1 MDIKKFAVQN
11 TGRLHLRDA
20 SDELMYTEDGKEIA
34 VNVYSPGSK
43 QYAKAQAAQSNR
55 VMNNLKRKGKIDQSA
70 EQKAADNAEFL
81 SEITHSF
88 ENITYDELTGEALYK
103 AVYSDSSIGFISDQV
118 AKFVGDW
125 SSFKTP
131 AAKN

>member
-20 SDELMYTEDGKEIA
+20 SDELMYTDDGKEIA

-55 VMNNLKRKGKIDQSA
+55 VMNTLKRKGKIDQSA
-70 EQKAADNAEFL
+70 EQKTADNAEFL
-81 SEITHSF
+81 TEITASF
-88 ENITYDELTGEALYK
+88 ENLDYDSLAGEALYK
-103 AVYSDSSIGFISDQV
+103 AVYSDTTIGFIADQV